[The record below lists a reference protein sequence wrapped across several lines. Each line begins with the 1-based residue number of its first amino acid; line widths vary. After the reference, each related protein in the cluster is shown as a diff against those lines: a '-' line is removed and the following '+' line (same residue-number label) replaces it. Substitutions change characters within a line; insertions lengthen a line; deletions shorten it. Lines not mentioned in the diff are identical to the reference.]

1 MEAVPTAARQIQAGA
16 AQGLVGAGPADEAAT
31 VIVPGRGCL
40 GVAEPP
46 GVPCIVGWGREQGP
60 G

>member
-1 MEAVPTAARQIQAGA
+1 MEAVPAAAHQVQAGA

-40 GVAEPP
+40 GVAEPL
-46 GVPCIVGWGREQGP
+46 GVPCVVRGGRKQGP

>member
-1 MEAVPTAARQIQAGA
+1 MEAVPAAAHQVQAGA

-31 VIVPGRGCL
+31 VIVPGRVCL
-40 GVAEPP
+40 GVAEQL
-46 GVPCIVGWGREQGP
+46 GVPFVVRGGRKQGP